1 MQIDDLKE
9 KNKMKNR
16 VIQLLV
22 EHNNVVFQQTKNQT
36 LETENTPSKNVIV
49 SNLEETV
56 RAHTIL
62 AGTLNVKEDLKE
74 NASDIPKNNTPEN

>member
-1 MQIDDLKE
+1 M
-9 KNKMKNR
+9 
-16 VIQLLV
+16 
-22 EHNNVVFQQTKNQT
+22 KNQT
-36 LETENTPSKNVIV
+36 LEIENTPSKNVNV

-74 NASDIPKNNTPEN
+74 NASYIPKNNTPEN